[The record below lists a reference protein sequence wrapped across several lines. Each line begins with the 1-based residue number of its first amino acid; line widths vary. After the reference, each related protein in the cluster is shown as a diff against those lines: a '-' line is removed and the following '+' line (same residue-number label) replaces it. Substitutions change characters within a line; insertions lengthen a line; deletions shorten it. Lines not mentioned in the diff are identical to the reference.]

1 MDKNTLS
8 IKQRTICKLNI
19 YLFLNRKHIDM
30 IKHIKEIKPE
40 GKDI

>member
-1 MDKNTLS
+1 
-8 IKQRTICKLNI
+8 
-19 YLFLNRKHIDM
+19 LFLNRKHIDM